1 MLGRTEK
8 NAADGANN
16 RQEKE
21 KSAGSG
27 VLSFLKEVLI
37 IVVIALALSALVQ
50 NVFARVYVIPSESMM
65 PTLQVGDRILVD
77 KISYRTGDPKPGDV
91 VVFKGPDS
99 WNDAFESS
107 RSDDPFVRALQ
118 NAGSFVGL
126 VPPDEN
132 DLVKR
137 IIAVGGQTVR
147 CQPGDKGI
155 TVDDHVID
163 SSYTL
168 YPPVVDWGGNPNGSN
183 ACGGPYFGPI
193 TIPKGFMWVM
203 GDNRTDSGDSRYH
216 MQDQYRGTVPVKNI
230 RGKVQTIISPV
241 KRWQKVDSQP
251 PVQPK

>member
-8 NAADGANN
+8 NTADGDNN
-16 RQEKE
+16 RQKKE
-21 KSAGSG
+21 KSAGIG

-50 NVFARVYVIPSESMM
+50 NVFARVYVIPSGSMM
-65 PTLQVGDRILVD
+65 PTLQIGDRILVD

-99 WNDAFESS
+99 WNDTFESS
-107 RSDDPFVRALQ
+107 RSDDPFIRALQ

-147 CQPGDKGI
+147 CQPGDKYYSDQCRPI
-155 TVDDHVID
+155 SIK
-163 SSYTL
+163 SY
-168 YPPVVDWGGNPNGSN
+168 
-183 ACGGPYFGPI
+183 
-193 TIPKGFMWVM
+193 
-203 GDNRTDSGDSRYH
+203 
-216 MQDQYRGTVPVKNI
+216 
-230 RGKVQTIISPV
+230 
-241 KRWQKVDSQP
+241 
-251 PVQPK
+251 